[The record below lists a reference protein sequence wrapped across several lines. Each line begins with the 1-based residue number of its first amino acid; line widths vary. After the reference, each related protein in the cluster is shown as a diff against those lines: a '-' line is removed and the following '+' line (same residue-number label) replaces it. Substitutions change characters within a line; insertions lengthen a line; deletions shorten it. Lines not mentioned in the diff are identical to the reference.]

1 MKNIKKMKFSPIK
14 AGVFLILAVLL
25 FLVIFGIIRQNRGE
39 DREFLAPVI
48 IIRPRRGTIE
58 KRLGL
63 TSQVETGR
71 LITVVPRT
79 AGTLEMLDAD
89 PGREVV
95 RDEVLARIDSSP
107 YDQTFLQAQAA
118 YLTAR
123 STFDRVS
130 QLYEHQ
136 AASLQQF
143 EEARGLH
150 ESARAQFELARLNR
164 DYTLIR
170 SPMDGVVL
178 IRHATAG
185 AIVNEGMP
193 LFTLGD
199 LNDLR
204 IKAAVPEL
212 HYRFFAE
219 QWENMTVQ
227 LRAPALGNEEFLLVP
242 LSLAPYVSPENRNF
256 IVEYAV
262 PGGDERFLKP
272 GMFVNVSF
280 ILESLENV
288 RYLPFRTLASG
299 GRLWY
304 ADDEDRARYIEFT
317 PDFFNEEVFR
327 IPDEYG
333 ERRFIIEGQHFIS
346 SGQKLNILPETSP

>member
-1 MKNIKKMKFSPIK
+1 M
-14 AGVFLILAVLL
+14 
-25 FLVIFGIIRQNRGE
+25 
-39 DREFLAPVI
+39 
-48 IIRPRRGTIE
+48 
-58 KRLGL
+58 
-63 TSQVETGR
+63 
-71 LITVVPRT
+71 
-79 AGTLEMLDAD
+79 EMLDAD
-89 PGREVV
+89 PGKEVV

-107 YDQTFLQAQAA
+107 YDQAFLQAQAA

-123 STFDRVS
+123 STFERIS
-130 QLYEHQ
+130 SLYQSQ

-143 EEARGLH
+143 EEARTLH

-178 IRHATAG
+178 IRHATEG
-185 AIVNEGMP
+185 AIVNAGSP

-199 LNDLR
+199 LGDLR
-204 IKAAVPEL
+204 IKAAVPEI

-219 QWENMTVQ
+219 HWENMTVR
-227 LRAPALGNEEFLLVP
+227 LRVPALGDEEFLLSP

-262 PGGDERFLKP
+262 PGGGGRFLKP

-280 ILESLENV
+280 VLESLENV
-288 RYLPFRTLASG
+288 CYLPFRTLSTG

-304 ADDEDRARYIEFT
+304 ADEGDRARYIEFT

-333 ERRFIIEGQHFIS
+333 EWRFIIEGQHFIS
-346 SGQKLNILPETSP
+346 PGQKINILPETAP